1 MNRGFIEKA
10 VLVFLEKNAK
20 KNANRICRSFV
31 YEPKVPKKLKN
42 N

>member
-1 MNRGFIEKA
+1 MSGGFIGKVA
-10 VLVFLEKNAK
+10 LVLLEKNAK
-20 KNANRICRSFV
+20 KNANKICRSFV